1 MWSGGVRVVIFDE
14 EKRVLMVRQRHE
26 DKDIWMVP
34 GGAIEEK
41 ENSHQ
46 AAIREVKEET
56 GLDVEIGK
64 LIWHVEEV
72 SENRGQRF
80 VNFFLGKI
88 CGGTLELGYD
98 PELLGQEQVMKE
110 VRFVSREELKKLD
123 NVYPD
128 YLRGE
133 LWDFVDYFF
142 GLEKFEGQI
151 DEDVLSVLKNREITY
166 DSFKLR
172 EY

>member
-1 MWSGGVRVVIFDE
+1 MWAGGVRVVIFNE
-14 EKRVLMVRQRHE
+14 EKKVLLVRQHHE

-34 GGAIEEK
+34 GGAIEQN
-41 ENSHQ
+41 ENSQQ

-56 GLDVEIGK
+56 GLDVKIEK

-72 SENRGQRF
+72 SEPRGQRF
-80 VNFFLGKI
+80 VNFFLAKI

-98 PELLGQEQVMKE
+98 PELLGQEQVLKE
-110 VRFVSREELKKLD
+110 VKFVSKEELKDLN

-133 LWDFVDYFF
+133 LWDFMNCFF
-142 GLEKFEGQI
+142 GLEKNNGN
-151 DEDVLSVLKNREITY
+151 LKNEVPLGLKKIDKTY

-172 EY
+172 